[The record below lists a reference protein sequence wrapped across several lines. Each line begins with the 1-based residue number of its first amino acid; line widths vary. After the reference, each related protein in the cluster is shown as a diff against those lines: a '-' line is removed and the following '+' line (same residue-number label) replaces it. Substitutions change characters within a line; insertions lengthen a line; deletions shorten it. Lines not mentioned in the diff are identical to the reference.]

1 MTPSQFVK
9 VIAAIQFDGVFNPYS
24 DVCPRHDSTL
34 SPQKRRTNLLSYLET
49 AIEIG
54 VDTLWMGRD
63 LGYRGGR
70 RTGLPLTDEGHL
82 AAFEA
87 RYPGSQPAKATAT
100 EAVSERTATEIW
112 SKIGAVEAA
121 PFLWNVFPFHPHE
134 PDSPM
139 TNRRYRS
146 SELSDVHELNIALIE
161 MLGIVRVLAI
171 GRDAQ
176 NYASKLG
183 LAVEPIR
190 HPSYGG
196 TKEFRSSI
204 CRIYPETRRE
214 RERSPIFFEQAEIAG
229 V

>member
-1 MTPSQFVK
+1 MTPGEFVSA
-9 VIAAIQFDGVFNPYS
+9 IASIQFDGVFNPYS
-24 DVCPRHDSTL
+24 DICPEHDSDA
-34 SPQKRRTNLLSYLET
+34 SPRLRRENLESYLT
-49 AIEIG
+49 ASILLC

-82 AAFEA
+82 SAFRS
-87 RYPGSQPAKATAT
+87 RYPGSRPLKATAT
-100 EAVSERTATEIW
+100 NVVAERTATEIW
-112 SKIGAVEAA
+112 SKITAVKTP

-139 TNRRYRS
+139 SNRRFKSR
-146 SELSDVHELNIALIE
+146 ELETVHNLNIALVE

-176 NYASKLG
+176 HYALRLG
-183 LAVEPIR
+183 LEVEPIR

-196 TKEFRSSI
+196 VTEFRASMM
-204 CRIYPETRRE
+204 RIYPETQPTNQLTVRLDFDE
-214 RERSPIFFEQAEIAG
+214 AAMQA
-229 V
+229 